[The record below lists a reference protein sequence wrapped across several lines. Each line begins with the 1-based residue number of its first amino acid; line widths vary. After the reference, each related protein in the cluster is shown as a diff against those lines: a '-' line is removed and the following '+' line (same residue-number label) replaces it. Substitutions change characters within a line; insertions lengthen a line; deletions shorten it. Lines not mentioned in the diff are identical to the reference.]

1 MADYRAIKGLNIQS
15 VSSDN
20 ATIQLGDIW
29 YNSTLG
35 KLRGAKIAAGSWAS
49 APALGT
55 ARYGAG
61 GCGSQTA
68 TLNPPAAVANV
79 PAKGAFAPL

>member
-1 MADYRAIKGLNIQS
+1 MADYKAIKGLNIQS

-35 KLRGAKIAAGSWAS
+35 KIRVGKTQAAAWSS
-49 APALGT
+49 ATGL
-55 ARYGAG
+55 
-61 GCGSQTA
+61 
-68 TLNPPAAVANV
+68 PAATNNQAGFGTTTAAVNA
-79 PAKGAFAPL
+79 G